1 MFCENPHCM
10 QPAHMRR
17 KFQDPRR
24 GVNDDL
30 AYVARYFCS
39 FVCEEAI
46 VDNLE
51 RQAQYAR
58 LVH

>member
-1 MFCENPHCM
+1 MA
-10 QPAHMRR
+10 PAQERH

-24 GVNDDL
+24 GKGDEL
-30 AYVARYFCS
+30 AYILKFFCS
-39 FVCEEAI
+39 PECEEAI
-46 VDNLE
+46 VDELE

>member
-10 QPAHMRR
+10 RAAQER
-17 KFQDPRR
+17 KKFLDPRR
-24 GVNDDL
+24 GEGDRLV
-30 AYVARYFCS
+30 YVQKFFCS
-39 FVCEEAI
+39 QECEEAI

-58 LVH
+58 LVN